1 MRRIGL
7 AWLLTVVSVSLF
19 AIGLRLVEEFR
30 FQHGGIMLALPLVL
44 LGVMFD
50 RRWPRYH
57 LRSRDA
63 VGAMAAASPR
73 AAQGESARLLLGP
86 VVVVLT
92 WINHLLGASVGREG
106 VSLQL
111 GAWADQSLAKKI
123 PVPLTQSWLSV
134 RLAVATGFAVLFGA
148 PLSGVVFVF
157 ESLMNSKPQE
167 RLGWREG
174 LALLLATFLGDAA
187 GRWLG
192 VRHDA
197 YSAWGGLQWTSSSAL
212 RFFLY
217 ALLLAVLSA
226 FAALFFALVQRRMQ
240 LLVSRFLDAEH
251 VRGVVLLALIL
262 LVVGVVFEILG
273 GSSPY
278 PGLGLSGM
286 GGLAVFEN
294 PGLMHPLQQPLVL
307 AFIKLLLTAFFVGLG
322 LRGGEVTPLLVSG
335 AALAV
340 GGIHLAYPTSSQA
353 AELSHFA
360 LPLGAT
366 LIWSTAA
373 RRPFTGGMLA
383 VEVFTSGFFN
393 RDVGPALALLA
404 LVTVLAHT
412 SLLVYDQ
419 VIKKMRGV
427 LPDGFHASLYD
438 E

>member
-7 AWLLTVVSVSLF
+7 TWLLTVVSVSLF
-19 AIGLRLVEEFR
+19 AIGLRLAEEFR
-30 FQHGGIMLALPLVL
+30 FQHEGIMLALPLVL

-50 RRWPRYH
+50 RRWPQYH

-63 VGAMAAASPR
+63 VGAMAAP
-73 AAQGESARLLLGP
+73 GESARLLSGP
-86 VVVVLT
+86 LVVALT

-111 GAWADQSLAKKI
+111 GVWADQSLAKKI
-123 PVPLTQSWLSV
+123 PATLRQSWFSV

-148 PLSGVVFVF
+148 PLAGVVFVF
-157 ESLMNSKPQE
+157 ESLTNSKQRE
-167 RLGWREG
+167 RIGWREG
-174 LALLLATFLGDAA
+174 FALLLATYLGDVT

-197 YSAWGGLQWTSSSAL
+197 YSAWGVLQWTSVSAL

-217 ALLLAVLSA
+217 AVALAVLSA
-226 FAALFFALVQRRMQ
+226 LAALFFALVQRKMQ
-240 LLVSRFLDAEH
+240 LLVLRLLGTEKL
-251 VRGVVLLALIL
+251 RGIVLLTLVL
-262 LVVGVVFEILG
+262 LVIGVVFEMLG
-273 GSSPY
+273 GRSPY

-286 GGLAVFEN
+286 GALAVFEN
-294 PGLMHPLQQPLVL
+294 PGLLHPLEQPLVL
-307 AFIKLLLTAFFVGLG
+307 GFMKILLTAFFVGLG

-340 GGIHLAYPTSSQA
+340 GGIHLVYPASSQA

-373 RRPFTGGMLA
+373 RRPFTGGVLA
-383 VEVFTSGFFN
+383 VETFTSGFFD
-393 RDVGPALALLA
+393 RDVGLALALLA
-404 LVTVLAHT
+404 LVTVLARA

-419 VIKKMRGV
+419 LIKKMRGV

-438 E
+438 D